1 MKKIVTLTLLLGLL
15 TGCSRQ
21 AAPAFVHLEEQI
33 ASVSSIDSSFG
44 DLIDEKTF
52 GLKKEATF
60 QRVMKNEITVKSDS
74 INHDKNALL
83 IYFSKGD
90 LTPGSHFHLVMNI
103 KVNDNQ
109 FGKRGDAGIWVQS
122 SYFNGLSLT
131 KAEAARIL
139 KSETKNTKYAS
150 QLNKI
155 IR

>member
-21 AAPAFVHLEEQI
+21 AAPAFVHWEEQI

-139 KSETKNTKYAS
+139 KSATNYTKYAS

-155 IR
+155 LR